1 MSKNIFSIEQNGHV
15 YRVVPV
21 EGSDR
26 WYTVTKD
33 GRTTKRIAYDEQG
46 KCKGKDRNHKATE
59 MFRLTLL
66 TTDFLVGDVLVCREN
81 EIK

>member
-21 EGSDR
+21 EGSDK

-33 GRTTKRIAYDEQG
+33 GQTTKRIAYDE
-46 KCKGKDRNHKATE
+46 
-59 MFRLTLL
+59 L
-66 TTDFLVGDVLVCREN
+66 FLDGEVIDIEN
-81 EIK
+81 WFNIA

>member
-21 EGSDR
+21 EGSDK

-33 GRTTKRIAYDEQG
+33 GRTTKRIAYDE
-46 KCKGKDRNHKATE
+46 
-59 MFRLTLL
+59 L
-66 TTDFLVGDVLVCREN
+66 FLDGEVIDIEN
-81 EIK
+81 WFNIA

>member
-21 EGSDR
+21 EGSDK

-33 GRTTKRIAYDEQG
+33 GRTTKRIAYDE
-46 KCKGKDRNHKATE
+46 
-59 MFRLTLL
+59 L
-66 TTDFLVGDVLVCREN
+66 FLDGEVIDVEN
-81 EIK
+81 WFNIA

>member
-21 EGSDR
+21 EGSDK

-33 GRTTKRIAYDEQG
+33 GRTTKRISYDE
-46 KCKGKDRNHKATE
+46 
-59 MFRLTLL
+59 L
-66 TTDFLVGDVLVCREN
+66 FLDGEVIDIEN
-81 EIK
+81 WFNIA

>member
-21 EGSDR
+21 EGSDK

-33 GRTTKRIAYDEQG
+33 GRTTKRIAYDELFMDG
-46 KCKGKDRNHKATE
+46 EVIDI
-59 MFRLTLL
+59 
-66 TTDFLVGDVLVCREN
+66 EN
-81 EIK
+81 WFNIA

>member
-21 EGSDR
+21 EGSDK

-33 GRTTKRIAYDEQG
+33 GRTTKRIAYDE
-46 KCKGKDRNHKATE
+46 
-59 MFRLTLL
+59 L
-66 TTDFLVGDVLVCREN
+66 FLDGEVIDIEN
-81 EIK
+81 LFNIA

>member
-33 GRTTKRIAYDEQG
+33 GRTTKRIAYDE
-46 KCKGKDRNHKATE
+46 
-59 MFRLTLL
+59 L
-66 TTDFLVGDVLVCREN
+66 FLDGEVIDIEN
-81 EIK
+81 WFNIA